1 MLSVGFFKNA
11 GGTPSPHAHQ
21 AKKSK
26 YPKTRKLTSP
36 DENVQFFFVL
46 GMPQNISLIVMYFC
60 LYKFVSYGTMTISY
74 S

>member
-1 MLSVGFFKNA
+1 LQRYIRVQ
-11 GGTPSPHAHQ
+11 THRYQ

-46 GMPQNISLIVMYFC
+46 GMPQNISLIAMCFY